1 MWEKQRLEEIALQ
14 REQMADQRIQREKE
28 DKRFC
33 LDLARG
39 LYGATDITSLIKDAT
54 ALYNFIK

>member
-14 REQMADQRIQREKE
+14 REQMIEQKIQREQE
-28 DKRFC
+28 NKRFC
-33 LDLARG
+33 VEVVRS
-39 LYGATDITSLIKDAT
+39 YGETDISKLIKEAT